1 MSTQDGSS
9 EDASTGAT
17 DLLRQATDRGILE
30 SPDGLRQLV
39 SAACACA
46 RLVVQPD
53 IRTHPRCIRG
63 DDFLPTIRPWAH
75 NAIAAAEQWNDSH
88 FASVA
93 PMYEESESLVQKL
106 EALRTE
112 WKKLQAE
119 GNWRP
124 CAKYAVEAA
133 DAAAESAVAAAKAL
147 SAWPEG
153 IESQAAAKCLESAV
167 RAAQAAGKAWEDSA
181 NSQEGYRECAKA
193 VRTHVKLHSESGS
206 AATF

>member
-9 EDASTGAT
+9 EDAHTGAI
-17 DLLRQATDRGILE
+17 DLLIQATERGILE

-63 DDFLPTIRPWAH
+63 DDFPPTIRPWAH
-75 NAIAAAEQWNDSH
+75 NAISAAEQWNDSY

-93 PMYEESESLVQKL
+93 SMYEELVQKL
-106 EALRTE
+106 DALRTE

-119 GNWRP
+119 GSWLP
-124 CAKYAVEAA
+124 CAIYAVEAA